1 MKRKIRGVLLI
12 VLGLALTFYGAFTF
26 DRYERVAA
34 AAAQNAQILLI
45 ELESEM
51 RQNRIDNITI
61 EAPKNQMPQL
71 TLEGYPLI
79 GIFKAEKAG
88 IELPIIDNWSYDR
101 LKFAPCRYSGS
112 LDSGDLVLIG
122 HNYEGHLKTLD
133 TLKDGDAVS
142 FTDITG
148 KEHKFTVR
156 KNATL
161 APEQIGALTSPE
173 YDMTVVTCTSTG
185 KSRFA
190 IYCVK
195 NEE

>member
-1 MKRKIRGVLLI
+1 MKRRIRGVILI
-12 VLGLALTFYGAFTF
+12 VLGLTLTFYGAFTF
-26 DRYERVAA
+26 DRYDREASAA
-34 AAAQNAQILLI
+34 AKNAEVLLV
-45 ELESEM
+45 ELEHEM
-51 RQNRIDNITI
+51 YQNRIDNVTVD
-61 EAPKNQMPQL
+61 APENQMPQL

-79 GIFKAEKAG
+79 GILKATKAG
-88 IELPIIDNWSYDR
+88 IELPVIDNWNYDK

-112 LDSGDLVLIG
+112 LGSGNLVLIG
-122 HNYEGHLKTLD
+122 HNYEGHLKTLN
-133 TLKDGDAVS
+133 TLKEGDAVS

-148 KEHKFTVR
+148 KEHNFTVR
-156 KNATL
+156 KYATL
-161 APEQIGALTSPE
+161 APEQIDALTSPE